1 MMMIQASFDEGES
14 MNSEPKKQKK
24 KNKKK
29 KNKNKKN
36 KRQKVEIPLLQ
47 ALYNLM
53 SVASIFPYVEIA
65 HCRLLRTP
73 SVALGEN
80 PKRSWDCELKGKE
93 TQLEIFSFQKIG
105 ELTWKDEPF
114 WKQGS

>member
-1 MMMIQASFDEGES
+1 MMIQASFDEGES

-36 KRQKVEIPLLQ
+36 KRQKVEILLLQ
-47 ALYNLM
+47 ALYNL
-53 SVASIFPYVEIA
+53 SVASVFPYVEIV

-73 SVALGEN
+73 SVALE
-80 PKRSWDCELKGKE
+80 KTQTQKE
-93 TQLEIFSFQKIG
+93 VEIVS
-105 ELTWKDEPF
+105 
-114 WKQGS
+114 